1 MSSMEKFFECLRW
14 RRRIITDFFF
24 FFFQGGFTL
33 CTEITP
39 CLVLVLIFMV
49 TSLSKT
55 KPKKCNF
62 FCLSCEEWNWELT
75 GINCFQ
81 RLAQQLSRKTS
92 RELKYGRA
100 ALAMIFESKITAEK
114 QNQKLRCVRT
124 KLKKKRTDVELDVK
138 LVTRVGFSLHCKL
151 STWFLGGKWNA
162 SISKFPLVS
171 LYFW

>member
-1 MSSMEKFFECLRW
+1 MSALEEKNYHW
-14 RRRIITDFFF
+14 FFF

-92 RELKYGRA
+92 REQKYGRA

-124 KLKKKRTDVELDVK
+124 KLKKKKNRCWVGRKTRDSCWFF
-138 LVTRVGFSLHCKL
+138 VTLQIEHVIFWGKMKCVNQQISTGFSL
-151 STWFLGGKWNA
+151 FLVACETSG
-162 SISKFPLVS
+162 I
-171 LYFW
+171 